1 MQTNYTEHI
10 YRNMKH
16 SGGHQINLQEI
27 QRKFCARFPCLRI
40 EFDRYC
46 TQMGVV
52 EYTEM
57 TTVKELQLKF
67 RAIGVQAVVFRR
79 FGRVWLQ
86 VEITSGWTLQ
96 RQNEEG
102 KLFS

>member
-1 MQTNYTEHI
+1 MHTNYTEYI
-10 YRNMKH
+10 YRHMKP
-16 SGGHQINLQEI
+16 SGGHQIHLQEI

-40 EFDRYC
+40 EFDHY
-46 TQMGVV
+46 TPQINGV

-57 TTVKELQLKF
+57 TTVKELQRQF
-67 RAIGVQAVVFRR
+67 RAIGVQAIVFRR
-79 FGRVWLQ
+79 FGHTWLP